1 MATDSQVL
9 VLNRNYEPLNLCS
22 WRRAV
27 VLVYLGKAVPLE
39 HDSLTVH
46 AATTAVRLPS
56 VVRLADQIRRPLPEV
71 KLSRPALM
79 ARDEHTCQYCG
90 KPGKHLTVDH
100 VIPRHLGGRHTW
112 ENVVACCI
120 ECNNRKGNRTPRE
133 VGMTLLRTP
142 QRPRF
147 IPYLSFSAF
156 RRALRNETWRT
167 YLEPFAPHLLP
178 EVAESR

>member
-1 MATDSQVL
+1 MGKDGQVL

-22 WRRAV
+22 WKRAI

-39 HDSLTVH
+39 HDSRTLRS
-46 AATTAVRLPS
+46 ASMSVRLPA
-56 VVRLADQIRRPLPEV
+56 VVRLAEQIRRPLPEV
-71 KLSRPALM
+71 KLSRSSVL

-90 KPGKHLTVDH
+90 RQSKHLTLDH
-100 VIPRHLGGRHTW
+100 VIPRHLGGKHVW

-133 VGMTLLRTP
+133 VGLTLLRTP

-147 IPYLSFSAF
+147 IPYLSFSTF
-156 RRALRNETWRT
+156 RRALQNATWRP
-167 YLEPFAPHLLP
+167 YLEPFAPHLVP
-178 EVAESR
+178 E

>member
-1 MATDSQVL
+1 MSSDGQVL

-39 HDSLTVH
+39 DEGGQFH
-46 AATTAVRLPS
+46 AATAAMTLPS
-56 VVRLADQIRRPLPEV
+56 VVRLGDQIRRPLPEV

-90 KPGKHLTVDH
+90 KPSKHLTVDH

-156 RRALRNETWRT
+156 RRALRNETWRG

-178 EVAESR
+178 ETVEQG